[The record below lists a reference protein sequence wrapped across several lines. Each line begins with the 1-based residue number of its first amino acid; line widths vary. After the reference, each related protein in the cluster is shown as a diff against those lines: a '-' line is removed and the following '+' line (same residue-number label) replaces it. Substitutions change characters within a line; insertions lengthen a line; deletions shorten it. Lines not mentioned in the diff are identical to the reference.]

1 MDQVIYQQVPQ
12 IQMTDDDIFYS
23 LVEKAQNDKL
33 DQYIKEIEEEKEMR
47 KFRDQRYV
55 KLKEE
60 IKKEK
65 AKMLK
70 EVKDLKLRMLKNL
83 QEEAKDDDEDDFEEE
98 KPKKKKIIKK

>member
-1 MDQVIYQQVPQ
+1 MDQVICQQQQ
-12 IQMTDDDIFYS
+12 IQISDDDLFYA
-23 LVEKAQNDKL
+23 LIDRVNNEKL

-60 IKKEK
+60 VKKEK

-70 EVKDLKLRMLKNL
+70 EVKDLKIRMLKNL
-83 QEEAKDDDEDDFEEE
+83 QEEAKDEEGDDFDEE
-98 KPKKKKIIKK
+98 KPKKKKITKK